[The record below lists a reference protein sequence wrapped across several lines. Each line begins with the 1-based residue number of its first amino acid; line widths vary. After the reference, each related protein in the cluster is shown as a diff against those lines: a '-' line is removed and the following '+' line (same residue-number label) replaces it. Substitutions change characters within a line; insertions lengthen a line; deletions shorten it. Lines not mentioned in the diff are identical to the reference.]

1 MISHGVLAMSLN
13 SASTSSLGRSVLELL
28 AAAGQPVSRS
38 EIKRRLGLAESHLS
52 HLLRDLEATGMIV
65 RRRAERGRE
74 VLVALGPEGHRVVE
88 ASLLPRWVDR
98 LAGLIAGTGKDPL
111 RNLDT
116 VAGELVTAGAPSRA
130 AADRLAQALAERTVA
145 LAVAAK
151 GRSGEIRDSVYAS
164 PAGVDVVGPALQPWL
179 EAAAEARGQ
188 GTRDYVMEALRERLA
203 ADGFLPGARP
213 KTPDEAAQVLDGL
226 RRQVGPLGVP
236 VRELILEGRRR

>member
-1 MISHGVLAMSLN
+1 MSLP
-13 SASTSSLGRSVLELL
+13 SASLGRSVLELL

-65 RRRAERGRE
+65 RRHAEKGRE
-74 VLVALGPEGHRVVE
+74 VLVDLGPEGHRVVE

-111 RNLDT
+111 RDLAT
-116 VAGELVTAGAPSRA
+116 VAGELVAAGAPSQA

-151 GRSGEIRDSVYAS
+151 GRPNEIREPSLYEA
-164 PAGVDVVGPALQPWL
+164 PARADVVGPALQPWL

-188 GTRDYVMEALRERLA
+188 GIRDYVAEALRERLA

-213 KTPDEAAQVLDGL
+213 RTPGEAAQVLDGL

-236 VRELILEGRRR
+236 VRELIVEGRRR

>member
-1 MISHGVLAMSLN
+1 MSLN
-13 SASTSSLGRSVLELL
+13 TASSSSLGRAVLELL
-28 AAAGQPVSRS
+28 AGEGQPVSRS

-65 RRRAERGRE
+65 RRRAEKGRE

-111 RNLDT
+111 RDLAT
-116 VAGELVTAGAPSRA
+116 VAGELVAAGAPSRA

-145 LAVAAK
+145 QAVAAK
-151 GRSGEIRDSVYAS
+151 GWSGEIREPSLYEA
-164 PAGVDVVGPALQPWL
+164 PARAGVVGPALQPWL

-188 GTRDYVMEALRERLA
+188 GARDYVMEALRERLA

-213 KTPDEAAQVLDGL
+213 KTPAEAAQLLDGL

-236 VRELILEGRRR
+236 VRELVLEGRRR